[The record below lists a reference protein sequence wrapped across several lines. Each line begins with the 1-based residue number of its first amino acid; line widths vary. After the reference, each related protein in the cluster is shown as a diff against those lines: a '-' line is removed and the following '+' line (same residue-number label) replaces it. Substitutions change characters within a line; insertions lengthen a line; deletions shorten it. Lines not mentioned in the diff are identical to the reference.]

1 MEERQHAI
9 LSASSA
15 KRWLTCTPSALLEC
29 AEKQDECSVYAEEGT
44 AAHAWAENELSFYF
58 KKIDADKFLKNKL
71 ELTKQY
77 ERYINKE
84 FEEYVMTYVE
94 FVKDLYKGYE
104 KVNQHP
110 HIYFEMRVNFSN
122 VVPQGFGT
130 SDTVIVTDDTIHIV
144 DLKFGVGVP
153 VSAVDNPQL
162 RLYAFGVL
170 NMFPGKTEWV
180 RMSIVQ
186 PRLDNDDTETLTK
199 KELLKY
205 MFDTVSPKAE
215 MAIKGIGKFNPTED
229 ACRWCK
235 LKGKCKARAD
245 LQLKEAQ
252 KEFEIYD
259 EPILAQELSV
269 EQISEILTIAPKFID
284 WFKDVQAY
292 ALGQLMQG
300 VEIPGYKL
308 VEGRSTRIITD
319 PDKVKEILLKV
330 GFTEDD
336 IMKPR
341 EMLGIS
347 KLEALCGK
355 KIFAELFKDYLIKPQ
370 GKLTLAADEDR
381 RPAVSTLNIARN
393 EFALPI
399 IED

>member
-9 LSASSA
+9 LSASGA
-15 KRWLTCTPSALLEC
+15 KRWLTCTPSAVLEA
-29 AEKQDECSVYAEEGT
+29 AENKEECSVYAEEGT
-44 AAHAWAENELSFYF
+44 AAHAFAENELLFYF
-58 KKIDADKFLKNKL
+58 KKINVDTYLLNKL
-71 ELTKQY
+71 ELTNQYKQY
-77 ERYINKE
+77 VNKE
-84 FEEYVMTYVE
+84 FEEYVMVYVNYVIE
-94 FVKDLYKGYE
+94 LFKGYE
-104 KVNQHP
+104 KVNRHP
-110 HIYFEMRVNFSN
+110 KIFLEVRVNFSN
-122 VVPQGFGT
+122 IVPQGFGT
-130 SDTVIVTDDTIHIV
+130 SDTLIVTDDTIHIV

-153 VSAVDNPQL
+153 VSAIDNPQL
-162 RLYAFGVL
+162 RLYGFGAL
-170 NMFPGKTEWV
+170 NMFPNTQWV

-186 PRLDNDDTETLTK
+186 PRLDNDDTETLSK
-199 KELLKY
+199 RELLKWALD
-205 MFDTVSPKAE
+205 FVAPRAE
-215 MAIKGIGKFNPTED
+215 MAIKGIGKFTPTED

-245 LQLKEAQ
+245 MQLKEAQ
-252 KEFEIYD
+252 KEFEILD
-259 EPILAQELSV
+259 EPAEIQNLSAQ
-269 EQISEILTIAPKFID
+269 QISTILTIAPKFID

-292 ALGQLMQG
+292 ALGQLMEG

-308 VEGRSTRIITD
+308 VEGRSTRIITN

-355 KIFAELFKDYLIKPQ
+355 KTFAELFKDYLIKPQ

-381 RPAVSTLNIARN
+381 RPAVSTLNVARN